1 MVPRIGAFE
10 ISFVVAQEGTFEY
23 KISADEAGRI
33 DVLLFSKFVGGIWP
47 HYESVAERLGKLTAQ
62 IPGKETIKFA
72 TPFDFSPFQF
82 NPTTLKVASVVKK
95 PKSSHGAK
103 I

>member
-82 NPTTLKVASVVKK
+82 NPTALKVASVVKK
-95 PKSSHGAK
+95 PKSSQGAK

>member
-47 HYESVAERLGKLTAQ
+47 HYESVAERLRKLTAQ

-95 PKSSHGAK
+95 PKSSQGAK